1 MPEASASE
9 VLELHFDHRFRRM
22 RARSPDRPRLHRPG
36 PACALS
42 GKPQGLDHVFEL
54 LRQDFT
60 IFALD
65 RRGETYVIEF
75 AFIVLNPE
83 P

>member
-1 MPEASASE
+1 LRA
-9 VLELHFDHRFRRM
+9 FRET
-22 RARSPDRPRLHRPG
+22 P
-36 PACALS
+36 
-42 GKPQGLDHVFEL
+42 GLDHVFEL
-54 LRQDFT
+54 LRRDFT